1 MRGGTLG
8 AKARRAQS
16 GAIGRPVRVEIQKS
30 DLSNEVGALA
40 DILQWSADLPAWQR
54 DALRRLC
61 SQATLEPAD
70 VTALVGVCKGT
81 DQAAPLDASHIRD
94 PAAGHAVVS
103 LGALHGLSN
112 VNALAPGERLSFG
125 RTGLTVIYGDNGAG
139 KSGYAR
145 VLKQLC
151 RARSPKG
158 DAILPNIYAAAA
170 GTPTA
175 SVDFFIGG
183 QKRSASWTQGG
194 APDAMLSAVSVFDSR
209 TANVHVENTN
219 DLAYTPMP
227 LRILAGL
234 AQVCQEVKTK
244 LAAEIKVLEEQT
256 PAVLSKPEC
265 KPDTPVGKL
274 IAALSGKTKLETVE
288 KLAGLTAEEDARLQT
303 LSTDL
308 GSDPARTVRLLQ
320 GQESRIKAVIEQ
332 LERLAAAATEE
343 RQAALH
349 EAHTRL
355 TTARSAAAAASTEL
369 FADEPLPEIGSD
381 VWKILW
387 EAARDYSRASAY
399 PDRPFPVTDSG
410 AHCVLCQQLLSEEA
424 SKRLSSFEAFVQDES
439 KRREQEAADSYDEK
453 LAEAS
458 SPAITMKDLAAIVAL
473 IRDDIGQ
480 EELAS
485 TLRREIL
492 QLAWRLRAIV
502 RTHSLAVP
510 PDLPPPAAV
519 SFDPLRTVLSGIA
532 TRVEGLQSE
541 ASSPQRAAL
550 IAEHD
555 GLADHKWL
563 GVVKADVLAEIDR
576 LKAIEAIEKASK
588 DTATNKITTQSARIA
603 QALVTNRLRGRFAIE
618 VDKLG
623 IAGLAIELQQA
634 KTTAGVPFFQVRLI
648 NQPNE
653 PVGKVLSEGEH
664 RCVALAAFL
673 AELSTIDAQS
683 AIVFDDPVS
692 SLDHLHRDKVAAR
705 LADAGQTRQ
714 VIVFTHDMAFLL
726 LLDEA
731 CRATKDRA
739 ATPVSYRLISRGAD
753 HTGFCHQDPPANV
766 MPLDRVIEGMKVH
779 LRNVKIHH
787 ERGDQAKWLREVT
800 SFQDQLRTAW
810 ERAVEEVIG
819 PVVRRLSRKV
829 DTTGLIKLTII
840 TEADCT
846 TMREAFGRC
855 SALLHSQ
862 PGEINP
868 RVPAPSVIE
877 AEIDALTKWISDI
890 SVRQDAAA

>member
-1 MRGGTLG
+1 MG
-8 AKARRAQS
+8 AQD
-16 GAIGRPVRVEIQKS
+16 S
-30 DLSNEVGALA
+30 DLSNETAALA
-40 DILQWSADLPAWQR
+40 DILKWSADLPAWQR

-61 SQATLEPAD
+61 GQTKLEPAD
-70 VTALVGVCKGT
+70 ITALVAICKAT

-94 PAAGHAVVS
+94 PAASHAVVS

-125 RTGLTVIYGDNGAG
+125 KTGLTVIYGDNGAG

-158 DAILPNIYAAAA
+158 DAILPNIYAATG

-183 QKRSASWTQGG
+183 QKRNTSWTQGG
-194 APDAMLSAVSVFDSR
+194 ATDPMLSAVSVFDSR

-219 DLAYTPMP
+219 DLAYTPLP

-234 AQVCQEVKTK
+234 AQACQEVKAK
-244 LAAEIKVLEEQT
+244 LTADAQALERQT
-256 PAVLSKPEC
+256 PVVLAKPEC
-265 KPDTPVGKL
+265 KPDTAVGKL
-274 IAALSGKTKLETVE
+274 ISSLSGKTKPETVE
-288 KLAGLTAEEDARLQT
+288 TLAGLNAQQEARLQT
-303 LSTDL
+303 LTSDL
-308 GSDPARTVRLLQ
+308 ASDPARTVRQLQ
-320 GQESRIKAVIEQ
+320 AQEARIKTIIEQ
-332 LERLAAAATEE
+332 LERLITAATEE
-343 RQAALH
+343 NRTALDK
-349 EAHTRL
+349 AHTRVV
-355 TTARSAAAAASTEL
+355 TARAAAAAASADL

-381 VWKILW
+381 VWKALW
-387 EAARDYSRASAY
+387 EAARVYSRESAY
-399 PDRPFPVTDSG
+399 PEQPFPVTGSTS
-410 AHCVLCQQLLSEEA
+410 HCVLCQQPLSEEA
-424 SKRLSSFEAFVQDES
+424 AKRLSSFEAFVQDES
-439 KRREQEAADSYDEK
+439 KRRGQEAADAYDEM
-453 LAEAS
+453 LEQLS
-458 SPAITMKDLAAIVAL
+458 SQAFQMKNLPAFVAL

-480 EELAS
+480 EELANA
-485 TLRREIL
+485 LRRETL
-492 QLAWRLRAIV
+492 HLAWRLRAIL
-502 RTHSLAVP
+502 RTHGQEIL
-510 PDLPPPAAV
+510 PDLPPAATV
-519 SFDPLRTVLSGIA
+519 SFDGLRTVLSGIA

-541 ASSPQRAAL
+541 ADSPQRAAL
-550 IAEHD
+550 IAERD
-555 GLADHKWL
+555 GLADRKWL
-563 GVVKADVLAEIDR
+563 GLVKADVLAQIER
-576 LKAIEAIEKASK
+576 LKAIEALEKASK

-623 IAGLAIELQQA
+623 VAGLAIELQQA

-648 NQPNE
+648 NKPSE

-692 SLDHLHRDKVAAR
+692 SLDHLHRDRVAAR
-705 LADAGQTRQ
+705 LAEAGQSRQ

-731 CRATKDRA
+731 CRATKDRE
-739 ATPVSYRLISRGAD
+739 ATFVAFRLISRGTENA
-753 HTGFCHQDPPANV
+753 GYCHQDPPANV
-766 MPLDRVIEGMKVH
+766 MPLDKVIDGMKAH
-779 LRNVKIHH
+779 LANVKIHN
-787 ERGDQAKWLREVT
+787 ERGDQTKWLREVT
-800 SFQDQLRTAW
+800 SFQDQLRTTW

-819 PVVRRLSRKV
+819 PVIRRLSRKV
-829 DTTGLIKLTII
+829 DTTGLIKLTIL

-846 TMREAFGRC
+846 AMREAFGRC

-868 RVPAPSVIE
+868 LLPAPSVIE
-877 AEIDALTKWISDI
+877 SEIDALAKWIADI
-890 SVRQDAAA
+890 RTRQEQAA